1 VFRRAGSVVEYQM
14 EFEGLGHGNFF
25 FILAPLLVEELA
37 SGPSHGQEQELLCVT
52 FVGSGC

>member
-1 VFRRAGSVVEYQM
+1 MFRRAGSVVEYQM